1 MPELDQDGD
10 IAYAA
15 SRTFT
20 SDGASPQ
27 DSSWTTPVAALTRTN
42 GTNATALTITSTQQ
56 NTPST
61 GRTTVNFSDGTSII
75 IDDGDNGDDGDGVD
89 VIYQNASSAPST
101 PSASAGAPTGW
112 SFTSSAP
119 AAGEITYISFGV
131 RTNNTG
137 NYSWSVPN
145 PITAV
150 SHKVETIFRKNS
162 TSISA
167 SSGTYAN
174 PLAGNTSWSLSMPAL
189 TANGDVAYAST
200 REFYSDGR
208 STSNWTT
215 PVAALTRTNGT
226 NGTSVTV
233 SSTQAN
239 TPSAG
244 RTTVNF
250 SDGTSFI
257 IDNGTNGSD
266 GDGVDV
272 IYQNSTGTP
281 STPSASSG
289 APSGWSFTMTAPT
302 GNQRTFISFGVRT
315 NNSGNYSWST
325 PSVVTAR
332 DGDPGQD
339 GTSANTVFYKKN
351 SNIYVPPSKPSGNIT
366 STSTADNV
374 WTNSALAAEANH
386 VVYRSTGSNSTG
398 SWVWSAPVIDVDLDG
413 FTDVFEFNYNWDFS
427 DSGLGFIGLSDDTY
441 NNTQTGN
448 SRTLTITSA
457 SAAYNSARALPNGT
471 DTTGQ
476 IYGIVTTGLP
486 SYGGLTYPTGHK
498 VAPSAFFIEAVQ
510 SGGYSLITFQNFQIG
525 MTGDITYALN
535 SKTNLNEG
543 GLYIYLSAGISS
555 SATTY
560 SQVTNGDLGE
570 VLVYNSL
577 SFSSFTTDFG
587 IEVQSAQIIVPD
599 ASKSVGSG
607 YLWIWPEA
615 YLSNVSGVA
624 NSPKINI
631 IDRTDSKI
639 ILARTVGSSQTGT
652 FSNSTNTA
660 SIARS

>member
-1 MPELDQDGD
+1 MDYDGVGTSNGHWKVTIGNTSGITEGTVSSTGGSGQRYATISDHSAMDNSADTKTITYTITGKDTRGTAFTFVQQQNIVKSKTGTDGTPGQSVRHETIFKKNDSTLTSSTAGTFSNPLAGNTDWSLSMPELDSDGD

-56 NTPST
+56 NTPSS
-61 GRTTVNFSDGTSII
+61 GRTTVNFSDGSSII

-89 VIYQNASSAPST
+89 VIYRNSSSVITDA
-101 PSASAGAPTGW
+101 PSASAGAPTVW

-119 AAGEITYISFGV
+119 SAGEITYV
-131 RTNNTG
+131 
-137 NYSWSVPN
+137 
-145 PITAV
+145 
-150 SHKVETIFRKNS
+150 
-162 TSISA
+162 
-167 SSGTYAN
+167 
-174 PLAGNTSWSLSMPAL
+174 
-189 TANGDVAYAST
+189 
-200 REFYSDGR
+200 
-208 STSNWTT
+208 
-215 PVAALTRTNGT
+215 
-226 NGTSVTV
+226 
-233 SSTQAN
+233 
-239 TPSAG
+239 
-244 RTTVNF
+244 
-250 SDGTSFI
+250 
-257 IDNGTNGSD
+257 
-266 GDGVDV
+266 
-272 IYQNSTGTP
+272 
-281 STPSASSG
+281 
-289 APSGWSFTMTAPT
+289 
-302 GNQRTFISFGVRT
+302 SFGVRT
-315 NNSGNYSWST
+315 NNSGNYTWST
-325 PSVVTAR
+325 PSVVTAQ
-332 DGDPGQD
+332 DGQD
-339 GTSANTVFYKKN
+339 GTSSNTVFYKKN

-427 DSGLGFIGLSDDTY
+427 GTGLDFIGLTDDTY

-448 SRTLTITSA
+448 SRTLTILSS

-476 IYGIVTTGLP
+476 AYGIVTTGLP
-486 SYGGLTYPTGHK
+486 TYGGLTYPTGHK

-535 SKTNLNEG
+535 SKTNLYQG

-577 SFSSFTTDFG
+577 SFNSFTTDFG
-587 IEVQSAQIIVPD
+587 IEVQSAQLIIPD

-615 YLSNVSGVA
+615 YLSNVTGVA

-639 ILARTVGSSQTGT
+639 ILERTVGASQTGT

>member
-1 MPELDQDGD
+1 MDYDGVGTSNGHWKVTIGNTSGITEGTASSTGSSGQRYATISDHSAMDNSADTKTITYTITGKDTRGTAFTFVQQQNIVKSKTGSDGSAGQSVRHETIFKKNDSTLTSSTAGTFSNPLAGNTDWSLSMPALTADGD

-42 GTNATALTITSTQQ
+42 GTNGTSVTVTSTQA

-61 GRTTVNFSDGTSII
+61 GRTTVNFSDGTS
-75 IDDGDNGDDGDGVD
+75 
-89 VIYQNASSAPST
+89 
-101 PSASAGAPTGW
+101 
-112 SFTSSAP
+112 
-119 AAGEITYISFGV
+119 
-131 RTNNTG
+131 
-137 NYSWSVPN
+137 
-145 PITAV
+145 
-150 SHKVETIFRKNS
+150 
-162 TSISA
+162 
-167 SSGTYAN
+167 
-174 PLAGNTSWSLSMPAL
+174 
-189 TANGDVAYAST
+189 
-200 REFYSDGR
+200 
-208 STSNWTT
+208 
-215 PVAALTRTNGT
+215 
-226 NGTSVTV
+226 
-233 SSTQAN
+233 
-239 TPSAG
+239 
-244 RTTVNF
+244 
-250 SDGTSFI
+250 FI
-257 IDNGTNGSD
+257 VDNGTNGSD

-281 STPSASSG
+281 ATPSASSG
-289 APSGWSFTMTAPT
+289 APSGWSFTMSAPT
-302 GNQRTFISFGVRT
+302 GTQRTFISFGVRT

-325 PSVVTAR
+325 PSVVTAK

-339 GTSANTVFYKKN
+339 GTSSNTVFYKKN
-351 SNIYVPPSKPSGNIT
+351 SNIYTPPSKPSGNIT
-366 STSTADNV
+366 STSSADNV
-374 WTNSALAAEANH
+374 WTNTALAAEANH

-427 DSGLGFIGLSDDTY
+427 ATDLGFIGLTDDTY

-448 SRTLTITSA
+448 SRTLTIAAS

-476 IYGIVTTGLP
+476 VYLIGTTGLP

-525 MTGDITYALN
+525 MTGDVTYALN
-535 SKTNLNEG
+535 TKTNLNQG

-570 VLVYNSL
+570 VLVYNNL
-577 SFSSFTTDFG
+577 NFASFTTDFG
-587 IEVQSAQIIVPD
+587 IEVQSTQIIIPD
-599 ASKSVGSG
+599 SSKSVGSG

-631 IDRTDSKI
+631 LDRTDSKI
-639 ILARTVGSSQTGT
+639 ILSRTVGASQTGS